1 MSRLL
6 HALATRET
14 GSITLWLLGL
24 CVALLFIGGISLDL
38 WRAFGARRA
47 LAGIVDAAA
56 IAGASSVDE
65 HHLRRSGQVQL
76 DPVGAEA
83 LALALVDGHPEAVLI
98 TGRSATATVDEI
110 TVTAAGS
117 VDLTLL
123 RVLAPAAGPLDVQVS
138 ARSAPRQGPR

>member
-1 MSRLL
+1 MSRTPP
-6 HALATRET
+6 ALASRET

-24 CVALLFIGGISLDL
+24 CVTLLFIGGISLDL
-38 WRAFGARRA
+38 WRAFSTRRA

-56 IAGASSVDE
+56 IAGASSVDQD
-65 HHLRRSGQVQL
+65 HLRRSGQARL
-76 DPVGAEA
+76 DPVEAEA
-83 LALALVDGHPEAVLI
+83 LALARVDGHPEAVLVS
-98 TGRSATATVDEI
+98 GRSATATVDEI

-123 RVLAPAAGPLDVQVS
+123 RILAPAGGPLDVQVS